1 MPSPEA
7 ERREEILD
15 GLLSMR
21 RVRRLLPGNE
31 DVARATAG
39 LEAALGETV
48 PQRTAARALG
58 VTHPELA
65 KLLGAKLKTADTP
78 RGKAQVVV
86 SSLLDLIEAR
96 EAEGEAPD
104 VVLAPGSKR
113 RRAREENA
121 AAADGARDISQIME
135 MRALAYHRA
144 LARNLDR
151 SMVDRASEI
160 VSEWRADEKLTA
172 EQADEWE
179 SVLAKPVDDVAAAM
193 TDYSPRGKAL
203 REKSPF
209 EAMGRRAEDRG
220 SSDPE

>member
-15 GLLSMR
+15 GLLGLR
-21 RVRRLLPGNE
+21 RVNKLLPGNP
-31 DVARATAG
+31 DVAKAVAG

-58 VTHPELA
+58 ITHPELTRF
-65 KLLGAKLKTADTP
+65 LGSKLKTEDTS

-96 EAEGEAPD
+96 EEAGERGD

-113 RRAREENA
+113 RREREQNA
-121 AAADGARDISQIME
+121 AAASDARDLSQIME
-135 MRALAYHRA
+135 MRALAFHRA

-151 SMVDRASEI
+151 AMVDRAGEI
-160 VSEWRADEKLTA
+160 VAEWRADEKLTA

-179 SVLAKPVDDVAAAM
+179 RVLAKTVDDVAAAM

-203 REKSPF
+203 RDKSPF
-209 EAMGRRAEDRG
+209 EAMGRRA
-220 SSDPE
+220 SDPH